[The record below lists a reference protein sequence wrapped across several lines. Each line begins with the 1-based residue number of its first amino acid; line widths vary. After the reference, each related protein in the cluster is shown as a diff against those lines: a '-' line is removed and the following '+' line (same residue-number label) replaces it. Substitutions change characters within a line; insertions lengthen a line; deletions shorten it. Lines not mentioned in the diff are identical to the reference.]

1 MNVNNNLQGLQQ
13 LFSSDPVA
21 RAENAG
27 GGSAGVAEV
36 GGGSDQA
43 TLSSAASAAAQTA
56 PDADVRMDK
65 VAQVQQAVAAGTYQ
79 VPSSAVAEKMIGQM
93 LRE

>member
-27 GGSAGVAEV
+27 GGSAAVAEV

>member
-21 RAENAG
+21 RAENG
-27 GGSAGVAEV
+27 GGSAGVGAVE
-36 GGGSDQA
+36 SRTDEA
-43 TLSSAASAAAQTA
+43 TLSSAASAAAQSA

-65 VAQVQQAVAAGTYQ
+65 VVEVQQALAAGTYQ
-79 VPSSAVAEKMIGQM
+79 VPSSAVADKMIEQM
-93 LRE
+93 LGK